1 MSYLSVSDRMA
12 AGLVNRIWHEASLT
26 TKFIDQQ
33 LVILG
38 LPRIDN
44 LNDVLHI
51 LENSVRPF
59 YNFIFKE
66 VELKSTMS
74 LWRQHGPFMKSLH
87 LV

>member
-1 MSYLSVSDRMA
+1 MA
-12 AGLVNRIWHEASLT
+12 AGLVNRIWHEASLA

-44 LNDVLHI
+44 LNKVSHVLEH
-51 LENSVRPF
+51 SFRPF

-66 VELKSTMS
+66 VELKSSMS
-74 LWRQHGPFMKSLH
+74 LWAQYGPFMKSLH